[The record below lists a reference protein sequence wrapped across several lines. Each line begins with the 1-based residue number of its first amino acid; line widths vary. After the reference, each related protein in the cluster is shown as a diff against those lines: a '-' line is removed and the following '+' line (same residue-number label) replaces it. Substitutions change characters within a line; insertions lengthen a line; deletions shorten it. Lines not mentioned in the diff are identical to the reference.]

1 MKYKFLLFDLDHTL
15 LDFSAAE
22 DVALTQFMESMQVAD
37 VAEAKTVYRTINQQM
52 WKDLEKGLL
61 TKAELV
67 NTRFSRTFTE
77 LGRNEDGAALALR
90 YQEMIGMQGHTF
102 PGAEQLLATLA
113 DRGYE
118 IYAATNGITYIQ
130 ENRLRRSP
138 IGPYFKKVFI
148 SEQMGT
154 QKPEPA
160 FYHRV
165 SELITAFSPSQALMI
180 GDSLTADIQGGI
192 NAGIDTAWYNPSG
205 APSPSQLQPTYTFSS
220 YAELA
225 ELLP

>member
-22 DVALTQFMESMQVAD
+22 DIALTQFMDSMQVAD
-37 VAEAKTVYRTINQQM
+37 IAEAKTVYRAINQQM
-52 WKDLEKGLL
+52 WRDLEKGLL
-61 TKAELV
+61 TKTELV
-67 NTRFSRTFTE
+67 NTRFSRTFAQ
-77 LGRNEDGAALALR
+77 LGRDEDGTDLALR
-90 YQEMIGMQGHTF
+90 YQEFIGLQGTTF
-102 PGAEQLLATLA
+102 PGAEQLLATLTG
-113 DRGYE
+113 RGYE
-118 IYAATNGITYIQ
+118 VYGATNGITYIQ

-148 SEQMGT
+148 SEQLGT
-154 QKPEPA
+154 QKPNPE
-160 FYHRV
+160 FYRKIAEQV
-165 SELITAFSPSQALMI
+165 AGFTPERALMI

-192 NAGIDTAWYNPSG
+192 NAGIDTAWYNPGG
-205 APSPSQLQPTYTFSS
+205 APNPSQLQPTYTFSS